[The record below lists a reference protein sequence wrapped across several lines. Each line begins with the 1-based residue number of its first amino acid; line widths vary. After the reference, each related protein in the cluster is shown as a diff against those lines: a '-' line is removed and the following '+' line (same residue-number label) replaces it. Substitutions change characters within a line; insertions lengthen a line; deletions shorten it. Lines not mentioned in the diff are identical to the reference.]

1 MRIPFKRGDTF
12 LLEGT
17 VTQNSTPQ
25 NITGWSI
32 RSQVRN
38 GEALISDLV
47 VEYVDRTIGKYRLRK
62 DDTTAWPAKVLTCD
76 IEYTTDSGQV
86 VSTETFEIEVKADV
100 TR

>member
-1 MRIPFKRGDTF
+1 MQIPFKRGDTF

-25 NITGWSI
+25 DITGWTI

-38 GEALISDLV
+38 GPVLVAALV
-47 VEYVDRTIGKYRLRK
+47 VSYVDRTLGKYQLRFNN
-62 DDTTAWPAKVLTCD
+62 TANWPVRTLQCD
-76 IEYTTDSGQV
+76 IEYTTSSGQI
-86 VSTETFEIEVKADV
+86 VSSETFDIEVAADI